1 MGGRNHRLHRP
12 YLLRTRWVEL
22 RITAICHRSDAARAA
37 ILPSCGNSGPE
48 QSEVRRGS
56 SQLACVVTSPAS
68 GGPGRTRGGPYGQS
82 PGRLLPA
89 QVKACFAVT
98 GPLGTF

>member
-1 MGGRNHRLHRP
+1 LSASSSAVNAAGEAGEDPWGPLRP
-12 YLLRTRWVEL
+12 V
-22 RITAICHRSDAARAA
+22 
-37 ILPSCGNSGPE
+37 
-48 QSEVRRGS
+48 
-56 SQLACVVTSPAS
+56 
-68 GGPGRTRGGPYGQS
+68 